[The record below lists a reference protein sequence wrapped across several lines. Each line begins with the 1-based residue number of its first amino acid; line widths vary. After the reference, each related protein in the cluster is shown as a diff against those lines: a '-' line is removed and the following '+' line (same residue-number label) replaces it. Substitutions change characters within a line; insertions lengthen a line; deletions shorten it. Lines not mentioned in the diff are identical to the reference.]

1 MAITLVN
8 LGNSANDGTGD
19 DLREAFV
26 KVNNNFTEI
35 QNQLGFTGSNLGN
48 GGVEEFTRLED
59 YVMKFRRIVAGE
71 NIQLQQF
78 DNTIQITAQVPDSRF
93 TTVTDSGSVIL
104 GNGITTNIVG
114 GQGAT
119 VTGNENTKTITIDA
133 SVEQDLNPVL
143 GASLNGSNFNIT
155 AVNNFTATTAN
166 ADNVYATTKVQAGD
180 TLQGNNLVINTIN
193 DVDLTDQLYGL
204 FNFDNGGIVYT
215 VKNQL
220 EAVVRAQGIDM
231 GTFTIPS
238 SQNID
243 GGLITES

>member
-35 QNQLGFTGSNLGN
+35 QNQLGFTGENLGSS
-48 GGVEEFTRLED
+48 GAEVFSKLED
-59 YVMKFRRIVAGE
+59 YVLKFRRLVAGE

-93 TTVTDSGSVIL
+93 TVTTDSGSVIT

-119 VTGNENTKTITIDA
+119 VSGNENTKTITIDA
-133 SVEQDLNPVL
+133 SVEQDGNPVL
-143 GASLNGSNFNIT
+143 GASLDGNNYSITNVANISATSVNG
-155 AVNNFTATTAN
+155 
-166 ADNVYATTKVQAGD
+166 DNVYASNKVQGQ
-180 TLQGNNLVINTIN
+180 TLQGNNLIINTIN
-193 DVDLTDQLYGL
+193 DEDLTDQLYDL
-204 FNFDNGGIVYT
+204 FDFDMGGINYT
-215 VKNQL
+215 VINQL
-220 EAVVRAQGIDM
+220 QAVVRSIGIDM
-231 GTFTIPS
+231 GSFTTPS
-238 SQNID
+238 PLEVDLGTIV
-243 GGLITES
+243 T